1 MKLFLSGG
9 GSGEQSIELDRKFA
23 DAVDKSKPILYIPI
37 AIDKETHPY
46 PDCLKWLTNALKPF
60 GITKI
65 ELWTEKEIREKPERE
80 LEKFGGVFIG
90 GGNTFYLL
98 NELRE
103 SKFLPKLLN
112 LIKNN
117 VPIYGGSAGA
127 IIFAKTITPALSAD
141 PNDVKLTD
149 LRAMNLLSGYD
160 FWAHYETSMESEV
173 RSYQEE
179 YGLKIVGIPENCGL
193 YADDKDIRV
202 VGPGS
207 AYLFGKKTR
216 EIKPGKKI

>member
-23 DAVDKSKPILYIPI
+23 DAVDKTKPILYIPI

-46 PDCLKWLTNALKPF
+46 PDCLKWLTNALKPL

-80 LEKFGGVFIG
+80 LQRFSGVFIG

-103 SKFLPKLLN
+103 SGFIPKLQN

-117 VPIYGGSAGA
+117 IPICGGSAGA
-127 IIFAKTITPALSAD
+127 IIFAKTISTALSAD
-141 PNDVKLTD
+141 ANNVKLTD
-149 LRAMNLLSGYD
+149 FKALNLLSGYSL
-160 FWAHYETSMESEV
+160 WVHYEPSMESQV
-173 RSYQEE
+173 REYQEK
-179 YGLKIVGIPENCGL
+179 YKLKIAALPENCGL
-193 YADDKDIRV
+193 YVDDKDIQV
-202 VGPGS
+202 IGPGS